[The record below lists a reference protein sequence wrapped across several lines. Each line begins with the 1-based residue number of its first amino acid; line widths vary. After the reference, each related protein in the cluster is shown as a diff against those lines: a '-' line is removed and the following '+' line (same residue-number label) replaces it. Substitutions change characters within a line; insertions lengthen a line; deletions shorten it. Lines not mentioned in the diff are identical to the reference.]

1 MAKESNPI
9 RLAADRRLDALRVP
23 DDLAQRITAA
33 GPAKRRFRLRVL
45 RRPIALAAVLCLVF
59 ACSVGVLAASPA
71 SHNLFAILG
80 TQVSSLLQPIERSC
94 VSEGIETTVVAAMND
109 SNTMDIY
116 VAVRDREGSRI
127 DGTAALCDVRLS
139 GECYAP
145 FVQLVQFDEKSK
157 TATFL
162 IEASSR
168 EDLNGKKV
176 TLSIGRILLSGKD
189 YLDQPVGLSAAK
201 IAGAFPAPSFQ
212 SLEGRQRSSVS
223 MTADGGTQ
231 ASYDFSRALLPAE
244 SDGSVDGLLPWG
256 ELAAAGIADN
266 ALHLLVKPN
275 ETGQYAEMELSLSLS
290 GKQAELDKLP
300 RHTVEFDAAE
310 DTDDD
315 RAYYTYT
322 EYVLPLPQKPD
333 LNRIGV
339 AYTGTVYAGSVA
351 GKWDTTFR
359 LESVSKQRVAY
370 PDLTVNGWHIER
382 VELSAI
388 GVSVVTDTKGS
399 GWPANPPAAN
409 TANLGDVPQI
419 EVFDTSGDP
428 IFFGSVSSS
437 TDKNGCVLKNQF
449 STPLPLEMIGRVLVG
464 GQEITFKK

>member
-168 EDLNGKKV
+168 EDLNG
-176 TLSIGRILLSGKD
+176 
-189 YLDQPVGLSAAK
+189 K

-399 GWPANPPAAN
+399 GWPANTPAAN